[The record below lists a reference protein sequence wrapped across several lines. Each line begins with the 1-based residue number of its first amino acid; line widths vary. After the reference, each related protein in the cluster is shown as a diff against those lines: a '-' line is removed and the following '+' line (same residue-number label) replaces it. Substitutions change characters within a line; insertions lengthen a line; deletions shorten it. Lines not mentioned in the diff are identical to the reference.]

1 MSARVM
7 KGSNDPIL
15 PSNYQCPLPKQVK
28 TQPVARLFEI
38 VHMADNMPM
47 V

>member
-28 TQPVARLFEI
+28 TQPVARLLE
-38 VHMADNMPM
+38 VVDMTDNMPM